1 MRKVSWKYG
10 IISFRMK
17 IVFVENN
24 NETWENEGN

>member
-10 IISFRMK
+10 IISFHTK